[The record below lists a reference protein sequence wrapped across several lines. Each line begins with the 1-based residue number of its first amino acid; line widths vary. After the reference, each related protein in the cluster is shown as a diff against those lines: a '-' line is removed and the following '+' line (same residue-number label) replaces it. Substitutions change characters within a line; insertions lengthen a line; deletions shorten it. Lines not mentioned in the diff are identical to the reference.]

1 MTLSNSV
8 LVVSPSSDVDAS
20 EGQVIIQDSLKELL
34 ELVPAVP
41 RLHRL
46 NALLRE
52 HQWEEGHEEEDEN
65 FSAVGSFTTSYL

>member
-20 EGQVIIQDSLKELL
+20 EGQVIIQGSLKELL
-34 ELVPAVP
+34 ELVPTVP